1 MKRFV
6 FSLLALL
13 LFVSGVLAQSTA
25 GRLVGT
31 VSGPDGSLP
40 GATVTV
46 IDDQSKKER
55 TVTASGDGAFT
66 VPQLDPGTY
75 TVTVKVNGFKT
86 FTATDVKIDAN
97 REYSLSPVLEIGGVN
112 ENVTVVAGADVINS
126 SNGDLSTSVSP
137 QQVKSLPLD
146 GRSPL
151 GLIVLQAGTAR
162 ATPGS
167 TTSINGQRT
176 SFTNLT
182 RDGINVNDNFIR
194 ANATDFSPERASS
207 DDTGEFTITTQ
218 NAGADQGYGAAQ
230 VQLVTPRGQ
239 TDYHGALYFYN
250 RNSRFAANSFG
261 NNAAGLKRPYLNR
274 NQDGGKISGP
284 IPLTRKK
291 MFIFFDFEK
300 QWLRQSQTNTSTVLT
315 TLAKSGTYTF
325 LDLSLNQRTVNLFSL
340 PVTAG
345 APGTPAA
352 PTGISPTVQA
362 RLLAGMPAPNSTL
375 DLNRGTYSQNQGFND
390 DYKYYTG
397 RIDYDLNQ
405 KNSINTVYTYK
416 REDLQRPD
424 ITLDSFG
431 PTPPVTQPGIN
442 KFLSAG
448 WTSSFSSNFSNE
460 ARGGFSFPT
469 ASFNLI
475 TPVPSFFLTN
485 GYTNVPE
492 TTFLNQ
498 GRSQHNYNVQ
508 DNATYTTGNHSFRFG
523 GLAQIFRVRPY
534 NDASIVKNFSLAI
547 SQNTPQFTTANFA
560 AAGFP
565 VSQGTV
571 NTANTLYSILGG
583 IIGAGTQSFNPTSP
597 TSAFA
602 PTTLRQ
608 FYAFENYALYFNDQ
622 WRIRPNLTLNLG
634 LRWEENTG
642 LRIQNGIN
650 LEPIIPSGVSVR
662 QAVQNPAGGYQIV
675 GGNSGG
681 KYRFYKDDKNNF
693 APVLSFAWSPNFSH
707 GLLKSMFPGEG
718 RTVIRGGFRMSYVP
732 DQFLTSARSAAGQNA
747 GLSLT
752 AIAAVQNIGGTPT
765 SQLSLTAD
773 QPGTFPAINPPGA
786 LVLPKTFADNNGAA
800 FNNFGT
806 VFAVDP
812 NLQTG
817 RQQEYSIGIQREI
830 GKSVIEV
837 RYVGSY
843 SKNLLRGADF
853 NQVEIR
859 SNGFLEDFNRA
870 ANNLALSNAFLA
882 QQVANGVP
890 AASRITPSGFFNAT
904 VPGTVQTTI
913 FGPTATSPIRVG
925 VTGGVSTA
933 TFNAALGGGIVGA
946 GVPGNLALSILQ
958 VNADFN
964 PNIANSQFP
973 LVPNP
978 NTGVADVLYN
988 GARDYYNSL
997 QVEFRRRFSQG
1008 VSFQANYTFAK
1019 NLTDAVG
1026 TAQALFDP
1034 FLDNANPGLDYSRA
1048 DFDQTHAINLNGIY
1062 ELPFGSGKRFLNSSG
1077 VMDKVLGGFQMGT
1090 IIHIGSGRPVTIVD
1104 PRGTIN
1110 RSGRAGRQTPNTFLT
1125 KSQVKELFGRFN
1137 YAGQLYYINPSVLKI
1152 TINPNGTQTSLATSG
1167 AGQTPFSNQVFF
1179 NAGPGQTGNMERAF
1193 INGPKQFTMDASL
1206 VKKIRFTETKLIELR
1221 MEAFNVTNHNN
1232 YLLPLQ
1238 IDFNSTV
1245 FGQLFQSR
1253 SEQSL
1258 GLDSARRM
1266 QFAVRFE
1273 F

>member
-6 FSLLALL
+6 FSLLTLL
-13 LFVSGVLAQSTA
+13 LFVTGALAQSTA
-25 GRLVGT
+25 GRLIGT

-46 IDDQSKKER
+46 VDDQSKKEQ
-55 TVTASGDGAFT
+55 TVNASGDGAFT
-66 VPQLDPGTY
+66 VSQLDPGTY

-86 FTATDVKIDAN
+86 FTATGVKIDAN
-97 REYSLSPVLEIGGVN
+97 RDYSLNPLLEVGGVN

-126 SNGDLSTSVSP
+126 STGDLSSSVSP
-137 QQVKSLPLD
+137 QQIKSLPLD

-151 GLIVLQAGTAR
+151 ALIPLQAGTAR
-162 ATPGS
+162 AGPNGV
-167 TTSINGQRT
+167 TSINGQRT

-261 NNAAGLKRPYLNR
+261 NNAAGLARPYLNR

-291 MFIFFDFEK
+291 MFVFFDFEK
-300 QWLRQSQTNTSTVLT
+300 QWLRQSQTNVSTVLT
-315 TLAKSGTYTF
+315 TAAKSGTYTF
-325 LDLSLNQRTVNLFSL
+325 LDTSNNLRSVNLFAL

-345 APGTPAA
+345 APGTPGA
-352 PTGISPTVQA
+352 PTGISPIVQA
-362 RLLAGMPAPNSTL
+362 RLLAGMPAPNGAG
-375 DLNRGTYSQNQGFND
+375 DLNRGTFTQNQGFND

-431 PTPPVTQPGIN
+431 AIPPVTQPGIN

-485 GYTNVPE
+485 TYTNVPE

-498 GRSQHNYNVQ
+498 GRSQHNYNMQ
-508 DNATYTTGNHSFRFG
+508 DNATLTRGNHSFRFG
-523 GLAQIFRVRPY
+523 GIAQIFRVRPY
-534 NDASIVKNFSLAI
+534 NDASTVKSFALAI
-547 SQNTPQFTTANFA
+547 SGNTPQFTVANFA
-560 AAGFP
+560 TAGFP
-565 VSQGTV
+565 VSQATV
-571 NTANTLYSILGG
+571 NTANTLYAILGG
-583 IIGAGTQSFNPTSP
+583 IIGTGSQSFNPTSP

-602 PTTLRQ
+602 ATTLRQ
-608 FYAFENYALYFNDQ
+608 NYEFENYALYFNDQ

-634 LRWEENTG
+634 LRWEENTA
-642 LRIQNGIN
+642 LRIANGIN
-650 LEPIIPSGVSVR
+650 LEPIIASGVSVR
-662 QAVQNPAGGYQIV
+662 DAVLNPAGGYQIV

-681 KYRFYKDDKNNF
+681 NHRFYKDDKNNF
-693 APVLSFAWSPNFSH
+693 APVLSFAWSPNFSSS
-707 GLLKSMFPGEG
+707 LLKSIFPGEG
-718 RTVIRGGFRMSYVP
+718 RTVIRAGFRMSYVP
-732 DQFLTSARSAAGQNA
+732 DQFLTSARNANAGNA

-752 AIAAVQNIGGTPT
+752 AVNALQNIGGTDT
-765 SQLSLTAD
+765 TTLNLRAD
-773 QPGTFPAINPPGA
+773 QPATFPAINPPAA
-786 LVLPKTFADNNGAA
+786 LVLPRSFAFNNSAA
-800 FNNFGT
+800 FGNFGT

-830 GKSVIEV
+830 GKSVFEI

-843 SKNLLRGADF
+843 AKNLLRGVDY
-853 NQVEIR
+853 NQVDIR
-859 SNGFLEDFNRA
+859 SNGFLEDFLRA
-870 ANNLALSNAFLA
+870 QANFNLTGNAFCVTAGCQTLT
-882 QQVANGVP
+882 VFGNT
-890 AASRITPSGFFNAT
+890 AAAR
-904 VPGTVQTTI
+904 
-913 FGPTATSPIRVG
+913 IRVG
-925 VTGGVSTA
+925 TAAAGETPRVSLA
-933 TFNAALGGGIVGA
+933 TFNASLGSG

-964 PNIANSQFP
+964 PALASPQFP

-978 NTGVADVLYN
+978 NTGAADVLFN

-1008 VSFQANYTFAK
+1008 ISFQANYTFAK

-1034 FLDNANPGLDYSRA
+1034 LLDNANPGLEYSRA
-1048 DFDQTHAINLNGIY
+1048 DFDQTHVFNFNGIY

-1077 VMDKVLGGFQMGT
+1077 VVDKVLGGFQLSG
-1090 IIHIGSGRPVTIVD
+1090 IAHIGSGRPISLTD
-1104 PRGTIN
+1104 ARGTLN
-1110 RSGRAGRQTPNTFLT
+1110 RSARATRQTPSTNLT

-1152 TINPNGTQTSLATSG
+1152 TVNPNGTQTSLAT
-1167 AGQTPFSNQVFF
+1167 AGPGLTPFSNQVFF
-1179 NAGPGQTGNMERAF
+1179 NPTAGQTGNMERAF
-1193 INGPKQFTMDASL
+1193 INGPKFFSIDAAL

-1238 IDFNSTV
+1238 IDINSTT
-1245 FGQLFQSR
+1245 FGQLTQAR

-1258 GLDSARRM
+1258 GFDSPRRM
-1266 QFAVRFE
+1266 QFAIRFE

>member
-6 FSLLALL
+6 FAMLTLL
-13 LFVSGVLAQSTA
+13 LFVAGALAQSTS
-25 GRLVGT
+25 GRIVGT

-46 IDDQSKKER
+46 VDDQTKNEK
-55 TVTASGDGAFT
+55 TVNASGDGAYT
-66 VPQLDPGTY
+66 VSQLDVGIY
-75 TVTVKVNGFKT
+75 TVTIKVNGFKT
-86 FTATDVKIDAN
+86 FTATGVKVDAN
-97 REYSLSPVLEIGGVN
+97 RDYTLSPVLEVGGVN

-126 SNGDLSTSVSP
+126 STGDLSSSVSP
-137 QQVKSLPLD
+137 QQIKSLPLD

-151 GLIVLQAGTAR
+151 ALIPLQAGTAR
-162 ATPGS
+162 AGVGAVTN
-167 TTSINGQRT
+167 INGQRT

-239 TDYHGALYFYN
+239 TEYHGALYFYN

-261 NNAAGLKRPYLNR
+261 NNAAGIPRPYLNR

-284 IPLTRKK
+284 IPLTHKK

-300 QWLRQSQTNTSTVLT
+300 QWLRQSQTNVSTVLT
-315 TLAKSGTYTF
+315 TAAKSGTFTF
-325 LDLSLNQRTVNLFSL
+325 LDTAGNTRTANIFSI

-345 APGTPAA
+345 AAGTPAA
-352 PTGISPTVQA
+352 PTGISPVVQA
-362 RLLAGMPAPNSTL
+362 RLLSPMPAPNGTGG
-375 DLNRGTYSQNQGFND
+375 LNTGTFSQNQGFND

-397 RIDYDLNQ
+397 RIDFDLNQ
-405 KNSINTVYTYK
+405 RNSINTVYTYK

-431 PTPPVTQPGIN
+431 AIPPVTQPGIN

-448 WTSSFSSNFSNE
+448 WTSTFSSNFSNE

-469 ASFNLI
+469 ASFNVI
-475 TPVPSFFLTN
+475 APIPAFFLTTTL
-485 GYTNVPE
+485 TNTPE

-508 DNATYTTGNHSFRFG
+508 DNATWTKGNHSFRFG
-523 GLAQIFRVRPY
+523 GIAQIFRVKPY
-534 NDASIVKNFSLAI
+534 NDAGIVPSFGLAV
-547 SQNTPQFTTANFA
+547 SQNTPQFTVANFA
-560 AAGFP
+560 TAGFA
-565 VSQGTV
+565 VNQGTV
-571 NTANTLYSILGG
+571 NTANSLFALLGG
-583 IIGAGTQSFNPTSP
+583 VIGSGQQSFNPTSP

-602 PTTLRQ
+602 ATTLRQ
-608 FYAFENYALYFNDQ
+608 FYAFENYGAYFNDQ

-634 LRWEENTG
+634 LRWEENTA

-650 LEPIIPSGVSVR
+650 LEPIIPAGTSAR
-662 QAVQNPAGGYQIV
+662 DAILNPAGGYQIV

-681 KYRFYKDDKNNF
+681 NHRFYKDDKNNF
-693 APVLSFAWSPNFSH
+693 APVLSFAWSPNFTN
-707 GLLKSMFPGEG
+707 GFLKSMFPGEG

-732 DQFLTSARSAAGQNA
+732 DQFLTSARNANGGNA

-752 AIAAVQNIGGTPT
+752 TLAALQTIGGAAT
-765 SQLSLTAD
+765 SQLNLRAD
-773 QPGTFPAINPPGA
+773 SPGTLPAIAPPAA
-786 LVLPKTFADNNGAA
+786 LVLPKTYADNNGAA

-830 GKSVIEV
+830 GRSAIEV

-843 SKNLLRGADF
+843 SKNLLRGVDL

-859 SNGFLEDFNRA
+859 SNGFLEDFLRA
-870 ANNLALSNAFLA
+870 QANFNLTGNAFCTTAGCQAL
-882 QQVANGVP
+882 
-890 AASRITPSGFFNAT
+890 
-904 VPGTVQTTI
+904 TI
-913 FGPTATSPIRVG
+913 FGNTSTARIRVG
-925 VTGGVSTA
+925 TAGAGETPRVSLA
-933 TFNAALGGGIVGA
+933 TFNGNLASGGT
-946 GVPGNLALSILQ
+946 PGNLALSILQ

-964 PNIANSQFP
+964 PALASPQFP

-978 NTGVADVLYN
+978 NTGAADLLYN
-988 GARDYYNSL
+988 GAVDYYNSL
-997 QVEFRRRFSQG
+997 QIEFRRRFSQG
-1008 VSFQANYTFAK
+1008 ISFQANYTFAK

-1034 FLDNANPGLDYSRA
+1034 RLDNANPGLEYSRA
-1048 DFDQTHAINLNGIY
+1048 DFDQTHAFNFNGIY

-1077 VMDKVLGGFQMGT
+1077 VVDKVFGGFQLSS
-1090 IIHIGSGRPVTIVD
+1090 IVHIGTGRPLSLTD
-1104 PRGTIN
+1104 ARGTLN
-1110 RSGRAGRQTPNTFLT
+1110 RSARATRQTPNTNLT
-1125 KSQVKELFGRFN
+1125 KSQVKALFGRFN
-1137 YAGQLYYINPSVLKI
+1137 YAGRTYFINPNVLKI
-1152 TINPNGTQTSLATSG
+1152 TVNPDGSQTSLATNG
-1167 AGQTPFSNQVFF
+1167 PGQTPFTGQVFF
-1179 NAGPGQTGNMERAF
+1179 NPTAGQTGNMERAF
-1193 INGPKQFTMDASL
+1193 INGPQLFTMDAAL
-1206 VKKIRFTETKLIELR
+1206 VKKIRFSETKLIELR
-1221 MEAFNVTNHNN
+1221 MEAFNMTNHNN
-1232 YLLPLQ
+1232 YILPLQ
-1238 IDFNSTV
+1238 VDINSTT
-1245 FGQLFQSR
+1245 FGQLTTAR
-1253 SEQSL
+1253 SQQSL
-1258 GLDSARRM
+1258 GFDAPRRM
-1266 QFAVRFE
+1266 QFAIRFE